1 LIGRS
6 VNHNRITAAIGTSGM
21 REVFESMAD
30 VDEFKASSKGA

>member
-6 VNHNRITAAIGTSGM
+6 LNHYRITASIDADGM
-21 REVFESMAD
+21 GEVFESMAD